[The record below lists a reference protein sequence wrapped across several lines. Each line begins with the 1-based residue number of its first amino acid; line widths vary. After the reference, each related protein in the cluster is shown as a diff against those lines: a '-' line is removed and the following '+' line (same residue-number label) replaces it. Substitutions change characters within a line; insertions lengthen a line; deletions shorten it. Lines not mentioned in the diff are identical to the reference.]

1 MTTIA
6 ASIDKNYYWAALE
19 NHNERTIR
27 EKRERERN
35 KNERLETGKK
45 VEVDICI
52 KKEKRERKIVRERY
66 KKNKRGNVVIERT
79 KVR

>member
-1 MTTIA
+1 
-6 ASIDKNYYWAALE
+6 
-19 NHNERTIR
+19 
-27 EKRERERN
+27 
-35 KNERLETGKK
+35 LETGKK